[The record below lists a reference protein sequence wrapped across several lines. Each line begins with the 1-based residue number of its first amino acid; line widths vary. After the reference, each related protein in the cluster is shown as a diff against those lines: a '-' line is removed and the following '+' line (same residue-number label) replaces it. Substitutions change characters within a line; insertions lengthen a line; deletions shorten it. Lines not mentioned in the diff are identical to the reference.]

1 MFVSLSSWIIG
12 ERNGHSAAGNADA
25 RRYNQ
30 TFTSNGVVDE
40 ETQRNDLAVVKDV
53 AQVTTDIPIQKTY
66 DFSFA
71 HQANNNSTKRAG
83 SRETASGN
91 RYAGG

>member
-1 MFVSLSSWIIG
+1 MYDDIIK
-12 ERNGHSAAGNADA
+12 
-25 RRYNQ
+25 

-66 DFSFA
+66 DVSFA
-71 HQANNNSTKRAG
+71 HQAEQQLNKAG
-83 SRETASGN
+83 WKS
-91 RYAGG
+91 